1 MVKKVKVKYIG
12 SYYKVVLEKNKIY
25 DVLDIK
31 NGMYK
36 LNTELGENET
46 AYFSIEEFEI
56 VS

>member
-1 MVKKVKVKYIG
+1 MRVRYTG
-12 SYYKVVLEKNKIY
+12 NYYKVVLDKNKIY

-46 AYFSIEEFEI
+46 AYFSPTDFEI
-56 VS
+56 VD

>member
-1 MVKKVKVKYIG
+1 MVKKVRVKYIG
-12 SYYKVVLEKNKIY
+12 NYYKVVLEKNKIY

-46 AYFSIEEFEI
+46 AYFSTEEFEI